1 MSSPTFSAVIVVDA
15 AVLGKPPISPPT
27 LRRSP
32 SERRN
37 STSPLHLLR
46 SAGRKLPEVRSS
58 TGAED
63 ITVRHS
69 TEVSIGRSNT
79 MPRRRKEVE
88 YSKEKILQELGIGM
102 CSIQPPLSDI
112 HNLLKY

>member
-1 MSSPTFSAVIVVDA
+1 MLSSPTFSAVIVLDA

-37 STSPLHLLR
+37 STSPLHLRR
-46 SAGRKLPEVRSS
+46 STGRKLPEVPSS

-102 CSIQPPLSDI
+102 CLISLNVS
-112 HNLLKY
+112 KTRS